1 MFYFFPVLQAP
12 FIKFNFSLNF
22 KVGQIKNEVWV
33 PTFLVREQRAE
44 GRKSA
49 GVRSIST
56 FESSQRL
63 HAGGLTPCDK
73 VYYVN
78 SYLSSLN
85 IHPYPLSGIR
95 GGGLFPFFAPG
106 IISGFQ
112 TKSNLFARGFSST
125 SNLSPYYVS
134 GFSDGDSSFHISFL
148 KNKGYK
154 TGFQVLPVFTTH
166 LHVKDLSLLLKI
178 QSFFSGVG
186 VITKKS
192 TTESVIYSVQSL
204 KELNDVIVPQF
215 DKYPLL
221 HLSLFVVK
229 SEYKRNELLPEAQK
243 QGKQMLLTKKR
254 ADFILFKEVL
264 ELMNTREHLTMEGLA
279 KIVNIKASMNKGLSE
294 QLKEQFLDVVPVQ
307 RPIVE
312 ISQFHVSNPSWLIG
326 LRTLAEAEGCFLSLV
341 RKSVSHTIG
350 FRVTLSFSLVQHV
363 RDLELMQ
370 KIKEC
375 WGLGVISKG
384 SSFVRLTVTKKSDI
398 DTLITLFDRSLKGSK
413 RLDFEDFSK
422 IQEMVNNGLHKTEDG
437 LNKILLIKRNMNS
450 QRKRIHAN

>member
-1 MFYFFPVLQAP
+1 M
-12 FIKFNFSLNF
+12 
-22 KVGQIKNEVWV
+22 
-33 PTFLVREQRAE
+33 
-44 GRKSA
+44 
-49 GVRSIST
+49 
-56 FESSQRL
+56 
-63 HAGGLTPCDK
+63 
-73 VYYVN
+73 
-78 SYLSSLN
+78 SSLN
-85 IHPYPLSGIR
+85 IHHPYPLSGIR
-95 GGGLFPFFAPG
+95 RGGLFPFLAPG

-125 SNLSPYYVS
+125 SDLSPYYVS
-134 GFSDGDSSFHISFL
+134 GFPDGESSFHVSVL
-148 KNKGYK
+148 KNRGYK
-154 TGFQVLPVFTTH
+154 TGFQVIPVFTTQ

-221 HLSLFVVK
+221 
-229 SEYKRNELLPEAQK
+229 
-243 QGKQMLLTKKR
+243 TKKR

-264 ELMNTREHLTMEGLA
+264 ELMKTREHLTMEGLA

-312 ISQFHVSNPSWLIG
+312 ISQFQVSNPSWLIG
-326 LRTLAEAEGCFLSLV
+326 FAEAEGCFLSLV
-341 RKSVSHTIG
+341 RKNVSHTIG
-350 FRVTLSFSLVQHV
+350 FQVTLSFSLVQHV
-363 RDLELMQ
+363 IDLELMQ
-370 KIKEC
+370 KIQEC

-398 DTLITLFDRSLKGSK
+398 DTLITLFDRSLKVSK
-413 RLDFEDFSK
+413 RLDF
-422 IQEMVNNGLHKTEDG
+422 
-437 LNKILLIKRNMNS
+437 
-450 QRKRIHAN
+450 